1 MSLIMLAKSLSLTPN
16 GVSVY
21 LSLPLLGGDTH
32 KRSFSTIYALF
43 SFVLISFDFLRVVV
57 RVSNAFG
64 FEF

>member
-16 GVSVY
+16 GVGVC
-21 LSLPLLGGDTH
+21 LSPPPLGEDAR

-43 SFVLISFDFLRVVV
+43 SFVLVSFDFLRVVT
-57 RVSNAFG
+57 RVSDAFG